1 MHKKFFTFAVPLL
14 GAAVLVGAG
23 FSAWVFQ
30 GSGSAAITGTISV
43 TPAIDTL
50 NVELYKDASTKADKV
65 TSVALTLDQGGVMN
79 DNVSVGATTDVS
91 SYDILVTFD
100 ETEGALD
107 ALFADYQLT
116 LNAAISVTAA
126 TKGEESTD
134 IFETFKSYVD
144 LTKESK
150 TATGNFIANNEKG
163 FVIEDVSLL
172 WTYAENMKPTTL
184 EAYNTMNSALSGANF
199 TITVTVTAD
208 WTARS

>member
-79 DNVSVGATTDVS
+79 DNVTVGATTDVS

-126 TKGEESTD
+126 TKGEESILT
-134 IFETFKSYVD
+134 TFQSYVD
-144 LTKESK
+144 LTEDSK
-150 TATGNFIANNEKG
+150 TKTGNFTAKEVDG
-163 FVIEDVSLL
+163 FIINDVPLS
-172 WTYAENMKPTTL
+172 WTYAQKPTSL
-184 EAYNTMNSALSGANF
+184 GAYNAMNSALNGANF

>member
-30 GSGSAAITGTISV
+30 GSGSAEISGTISV

-65 TSVALTLDQGGVMN
+65 SAVTLTLDQGGVMN
-79 DNVSVGATTDVS
+79 NEVTKGAATDVS
-91 SYDILVTFD
+91 SYDILVTFT
-100 ETEGALD
+100 ETEGALA

-116 LNAAISVTAA
+116 LNATISVTAA
-126 TKGEESTD
+126 TKGEESILT
-134 IFETFKSYVD
+134 TFTKYVD
-144 LTKESK
+144 LTEDSK
-150 TATGNFIANNEKG
+150 TKTGNFTVNEENG
-163 FVIEDVSLL
+163 FIINDVDLL
-172 WTYAENMKPTTL
+172 WTYAQGMKPTTL
-184 EAYNTMNSALSGANF
+184 EAYNDMNSALSGANF

>member
-50 NVELYKDASTKADKV
+50 NVQLYKDASTKADKV
-65 TSVALTLDQGGVMN
+65 TNVTLTLDQGGVMN
-79 DNVSVGATTDVS
+79 NDVTKGATTDVS

-116 LNAAISVTAA
+116 LDAAISVKTA
-126 TKGEESTD
+126 TKGDESSD
-134 IFETFKSYVD
+134 ILTTFKSYVD
-144 LTKESK
+144 LTENSK
-150 TATGNFIANNEKG
+150 TASGNFTTNDEDG
-163 FVIEDVSLL
+163 FIINDVPLS
-172 WTYAENMKPTTL
+172 WTYAQKPTSL
-184 EAYNTMNSALSGANF
+184 GAYNAMNSALNGANF

>member
-30 GSGSAAITGTISV
+30 GSGSAAINGTISV

-79 DNVSVGATTDVS
+79 DNVTVGATTDVS

-126 TKGEESTD
+126 TKGEESILT
-134 IFETFKSYVD
+134 TFQSYVD
-144 LTKESK
+144 LTEDSK
-150 TATGNFIANNEKG
+150 TKTGNFTAKEVDG
-163 FVIEDVSLL
+163 FIINDVPLS
-172 WTYAENMKPTTL
+172 WTYAQKPTSL
-184 EAYNTMNSALSGANF
+184 GAYNAMNSALNGANF

>member
-30 GSGSAAITGTISV
+30 GSGSAGITGTISV

-50 NVELYKDASTKADKV
+50 NVQLYKDASTKADEVSAV
-65 TSVALTLDQGGVMN
+65 TLTLDQGGVMN
-79 DNVSVGATTDVS
+79 NEVTEGATTDVS

-126 TKGEESTD
+126 TKGDEPSD
-134 IFETFKSYVD
+134 ILKTFKSYVD
-144 LTKESK
+144 LTEKSK
-150 TATGNFIANNEKG
+150 IATDTFIENNEGG
-163 FVIEDVSLL
+163 FVIENVSLL
-172 WTYAENMKPTTL
+172 WTYTQEKPTTL
-184 EAYNTMNSALSGANF
+184 EEYNTMNTALSGANF
-199 TITVTVTAD
+199 TITVTVTAS